1 MRPCRSLQ
9 SSSNTTKRN
18 LVTSLRVEEQHL
30 QSTVVWF
37 KCYFHYPMWIYSV
50 LSFTCSLTIV
60 KDMNWILFLIFF
72 FNLFS
77 PMESADPPSK
87 CTLSMSAFSSLV
99 TVTDNGVAKRRV
111 LTNLHLRHGG
121 SPDCSSP
128 LRMEN
133 SKWSCFLSDTWDM
146 ETCAGQAAETPQSYL
161 DVICSSLPRL
171 LVCCRGASVSV
182 SVVGFLSNRQV
193 EPDSDL
199 CFYPYG
205 WIRIEIG

>member
-30 QSTVVWF
+30 QSTVDWF

-60 KDMNWILFLIFF
+60 KDMNWILFLNFF
-72 FNLFS
+72 SICSLQCKVLILQVSSLF
-77 PMESADPPSK
+77 P
-87 CTLSMSAFSSLV
+87 CLCFLV

-205 WIRIEIG
+205 WKRIEIG